1 MFFFIDHFQGLIVKF
16 LLDARA
22 NPTIRDRFGRKP
34 SGKKK
39 QNKIDLIVFFFILL
53 EVCIS
58 NGFIRSL
65 LLKYE
70 IKFEEKLKRAEQ
82 SDDSL
87 EEERE
92 QTVDSLSDIDDDEFI
107 NKDDGHD
114 LNILFSPI
122 PQRQQM

>member
-1 MFFFIDHFQGLIVKF
+1 M
-16 LLDARA
+16 
-22 NPTIRDRFGRKP
+22 
-34 SGKKK
+34 
-39 QNKIDLIVFFFILL
+39 IVFLSYLFLDWI

-65 LLKYE
+65 LL
-70 IKFEEKLKRAEQ
+70 KFEEKLKRAEQ

-92 QTVDSLSDIDDDEFI
+92 QTIDSLSDVDEDELVHDNNNNNNNNDDD
-107 NKDDGHD
+107 D

-122 PQRQQM
+122 PQRRQM